1 MLELFDLSTTNN
13 GNERLVDSNII
24 VLALAV
30 VNDIAVIVTLV
41 PEGALVHALGITHG
55 TLGPTADLILEK
67 QHSVHGTV
75 GRSNEPLKR
84 VVLCDEVRLTGLAG
98 LFHFFLVLG
107 VLILLQPLIKS
118 IEFFIVLDGYLTVVV
133 EQRLENKT
141 HGRSLSDRRIT
152 YHDIK
157 KTRIIVESIVNLYTV
172 PFAGSYSN
180 GTEDI
185 DTQIILLEPE
195 MVIN

>member
-1 MLELFDLSTTNN
+1 M
-13 GNERLVDSNII
+13 
-24 VLALAV
+24 
-30 VNDIAVIVTLV
+30 
-41 PEGALVHALGITHG
+41 
-55 TLGPTADLILEK
+55 
-67 QHSVHGTV
+67 
-75 GRSNEPLKR
+75 
-84 VVLCDEVRLTGLAG
+84 RLTGLAG

-118 IEFFIVLDGYLTVVV
+118 IEFFIVLDRYLTVVI
-133 EQRLENKT
+133 EQRLENKA

-152 YHDIK
+152 DHDIK

-172 PFAGSYSN
+172 PFAGGHTN